1 MKVLHT
7 ESSKGWGGQEN
18 RTVQEALQLRGRGV
32 ELAFACQP
40 QSRLAARGRELDFP
54 VHTMA
59 MRSNADLPA
68 VARLAAAMRRHGADV
83 VNTHSGRDTFLAGLG
98 ARLVRRRPLVVRTRH
113 LILPITSR
121 STYSFLP
128 DHVVAVSEA
137 VRAYLIGAGV
147 PADRVSTVSTGVD
160 TRRFDPATVA
170 GGLRQELALPDAALL
185 IGTVAILRAK
195 KGHLDLLDAVP
206 EVLSAV
212 PQAQFVFAGDG
223 PQHDNLSR
231 AIAERGL
238 EGRVRLLGLRR
249 DVPELLKSFDVFVL
263 PTHEEALGTS
273 YLEAQAMGIPVIGT
287 RVGGVPETMREGE
300 TGLLVPARDP
310 RSLAHAIIALAQ
322 DERRRRAM
330 GGAGREW
337 VLAEHTVERM
347 GERMLALYERLLRGR
362 R

>member
-18 RTVQEALQLRGRGV
+18 RTLQEALQLRPRGV

-40 QSRLAARGRELDFP
+40 ESRLAARGREQGFA
-54 VHTMA
+54 VYTMA

-68 VARLAAAMRRHGADV
+68 VARLAATLRRHGADV
-83 VNTHSGRDTFLAGLG
+83 VNTHSGRDTFLAGLA

-121 STYSFLP
+121 STYSVLP

-147 PADRVSTVSTGVD
+147 PAQRISTIPTGVD
-160 TRRFDPATVA
+160 ARRFDPAAVS
-170 GGLRQELALPDAALL
+170 GGLRRELGLPDSALL
-185 IGTVAILRAK
+185 VGTVAILRAK

-206 EVLSAV
+206 RVLAAV
-212 PQAQFVFAGDG
+212 PQARFVFAGDG

-238 EGRVRLLGLRR
+238 EGKVSLLGLRR
-249 DVPELLKSFDVFVL
+249 DVPEVLGSLDLFVL

-273 YLEAQAMGIPVIGT
+273 YLEAQAMGLPVIGT

-310 RSLAHAIIALAQ
+310 GALAAAIVSLAQ
-322 DERRRRAM
+322 DGGRRRAM
-330 GGAGREW
+330 GAAGREW

-347 GERMLALYERLLRGR
+347 GERMLALYERLLRER
-362 R
+362 Q